1 MRGSEAFRHL
11 VFFLVPFIVMSL
23 VSCRTP
29 AGRSAGDVVDDSA
42 ITTKVK
48 AKLLEDQRLKGFGID
63 VDTHQGEVTLTGG
76 VDTAESKSRASQLAR
91 SVDGVKRINNMLKV
105 AG

>member
-1 MRGSEAFRHL
+1 MGRSKAIRHL
-11 VFFLVPFIVMSL
+11 ALVLVPFVVMSL

-76 VDTAESKSRASQLAR
+76 VDTSETKARASQLAR
-91 SVDGVKRINNMLKV
+91 TVDGVKRVNNMLKV